1 MAELAEELQAIH
13 DFPDLLPFL
22 KERMGWPI
30 DDDILEDDDALED
43 LTFEFTPSELGI
55 DPDKVPNIREIRQL
69 RSFTSEQPFGVFL
82 ISFDDKELR
91 TTAMRRILRSLV
103 KKRRAE
109 SSAAMQQR
117 WDVNDL
123 IFVSNFGESGQRK
136 LSFAHFHDDET
147 TGQLPT
153 LRVIG
158 WDEDDT
164 ATRMRI
170 QAHELTQKL
179 RYPDDPSDLAA
190 WRRQW
195 NGAFTREAG
204 ETIRT
209 TKQLVTELAKLATD
223 TRRAIE
229 DVLAMESA
237 NGVLHG
243 IMNAFKENIF
253 PDLKPE
259 AFADMYAQTVAYG
272 LLQARIA
279 RVSGALV
286 LDDAANLMP
295 ATNPFLKELFET
307 FLSVGDAK
315 TDLDFDEIGLSEVRD
330 LLSNTDMEQVLAD
343 FGNSNQGQDP
353 KIFLYENFL
362 KEYDKDRKDKHG
374 VFYTPKEVVG
384 FIVRSVH
391 ETLQQD
397 FGLADGL
404 ADTTTWAAFAA
415 SHDDVKIPEGWD
427 NEPFVQI
434 LDPATGTG
442 TFLLETVDVIHGHLM
457 AKWQGEGKS
466 EAECQKLWQAYVP
479 EHLLPRLHGFE
490 LMMAPYA
497 MAHML
502 LAIKLADTGYQHG
515 EGGPRAQIYLT
526 NSLSEPFDA
535 ASQFDFIG
543 DALAVE
549 GKGANHVKMDVPIT
563 VIIGNPPY
571 SGHSMNNGLEEI
583 RSAVKDYTSEFP
595 DLQKPG
601 QGKWLQD
608 DYVKFLRWSELLLS
622 RRDAAILCFITNHSY
637 LDNPTFKGMRKS
649 LSETYSRLS
658 LLDLHGNAKKKEKT
672 PNGQPDQNVFEI
684 QQGVSIIL
692 GSFGA
697 NKPTKEVFAGDLWG
711 EAGVKLSALSSGS
724 SKDHTPIRLDV
735 KAPLFLFKYRDTK
748 VEDEYQSFPSI
759 VDVMGRNGDPAP
771 GIVTTHDSFAISWT
785 KEEACEKVEILLS
798 TENEAEARGDF
809 RLCTQDQWNY
819 EAAKKHL
826 AEHDYTTDLVE
837 VEYRPFDRRHTI
849 YNKHVAVH
857 RRERVMRHMLQSA
870 GVGLV
875 TVRQMSAAGQGWFHV
890 FVSNKIIESCS
901 ISNRT
906 KEINYLFPLNLLPD
920 GELLNEATPNLSS
933 GFLRQISDQT
943 QMAFQPLIER
953 EAEQQQLNV
962 APKQPKQTD
971 LSELVFHER
980 GDMAN
985 TFGCRDVFDY
995 IYAVLHSPTY
1005 RTRYADFLKSDFPR
1019 IPLPAGAEVF
1029 SALVPLGRELVAL
1042 HLLDKTHPKL
1052 AKPSIRFV
1060 GQGDNRLAQKGD
1072 IKLDNGKMMINAAQW
1087 FEDVPEASVE
1097 FAIGGYQPLKKW
1109 LHDRAEKGGQNPSP
1123 GRVLSED
1130 DVLHYRRM
1138 VVALTETQRVM
1149 NEIDAAI
1156 DAHGGWPGAFKS
1168 E

>member
-1 MAELAEELQAIH
+1 MDGNQLMAELAEELQAIH

-103 KKRRAE
+103 KKKRAE

-136 LSFAHFHDDET
+136 LSFAHFHDDEA

-179 RYPDDPSDLAA
+179 KYPDDPSDLEA

-229 DVLAMESA
+229 DVLALESA

-343 FGNSNQGQDP
+343 FGNSNKGQDP

-404 ADTTTWAAFAA
+404 ADTTTWAEFAA
-415 SHDDVKIPEGWD
+415 KHDDVTIPEGWND
-427 NEPFVQI
+427 EPFVQI

-466 EAECQKLWQAYVP
+466 EAECKKLWQAYVP
-479 EHLLPRLHGFE
+479 AHLLPRLHGFE

-502 LAIKLADTGYQHG
+502 LAIKLAETGYKHD
-515 EGGPRAQIYLT
+515 EGSPRAQIFLT

-535 ASQFDFIG
+535 ASQLGFMG
-543 DALAVE
+543 EALAVE
-549 GKGANHVKMDVPIT
+549 GEGANHVKMDVPIT

-571 SGHSMNNGLEEI
+571 SVSSQNMGSWIRALMEPYKQGLNEKKI
-583 RSAVKDYTSEFP
+583 NFD
-595 DLQKPG
+595 
-601 QGKWLQD
+601 D
-608 DYVKFLRWSELLLS
+608 DYLKFIRFAEHLVS
-622 RRDAAILCFITNHSY
+622 RTKFGLFGFITNNSF
-637 LDNPTFKGMRKS
+637 LDGVTYREMRRKLMSNFKQLKIVN
-649 LSETYSRLS
+649 L
-658 LLDLHGNAKKKEKT
+658 
-672 PNGQPDQNVFEI
+672 NGDANKLATTKDGLKDQNVFEI
-684 QQGVSIIL
+684 KQGVAVSIFANGFSNGREISYKDLL
-692 GSFGA
+692 G
-697 NKPTKEVFAGDLWG
+697 NKFH
-711 EAGVKLSALSSGS
+711 KLRNLSEGL
-724 SKDHTPIRLDV
+724 SKDMPALLSPQD
-735 KAPLFLFKYRDTK
+735 PFFLFLKKDNSKQEQYFKFIKITDLFPHFNTGIETKRDAFCLQHDAGNL
-748 VEDEYQSFPSI
+748 EDIRTDFELMDIES
-759 VDVMGRNGDPAP
+759 MR
-771 GIVTTHDSFAISWT
+771 
-785 KEEACEKVEILLS
+785 EKYLLS
-798 TENEAEARGDF
+798 EDTRDWRLEWARHDI
-809 RLCTQDQWNY
+809 L
-819 EAAKKHL
+819 KH
-826 AEHDYTTDLVE
+826 EPSMMEITH
-837 VEYRPFDRRHTI
+837 RPFDRKLTFYTGRSKGFLGYPRDET
-849 YNKHVAVH
+849 
-857 RRERVMRHMLQSA
+857 MRHMAWRGNLA
-870 GVGLV
+870 FLLG
-875 TVRQMSAAGQGWFHV
+875 RQNKSGQYDDI
-890 FVSNKIIESCS
+890 FVSENPSERKSAERTIGSFHIPLVLINSDVSDDFGCSPNIDRCYISYFIDYLKLNFLEPKMVGPKISDLY
-901 ISNRT
+901 SNS
-906 KEINYLFPLNLLPD
+906 EEMFGAGDLFNYVYAVMYSLQY
-920 GELLNEATPNLSS
+920 
-933 GFLRQISDQT
+933 RQI
-943 QMAFQPLIER
+943 
-953 EAEQQQLNV
+953 
-962 APKQPKQTD
+962 
-971 LSELVFHER
+971 
-980 GDMAN
+980 
-985 TFGCRDVFDY
+985 
-995 IYAVLHSPTY
+995 
-1005 RTRYADFLKSDFPR
+1005 YADFLGLDFSR
-1019 IPLPAGAEVF
+1019 IPLPGGAEVF
-1029 SALVPLGRELVAL
+1029 RALVPLGQELVAL
-1042 HLLDKTHPKL
+1042 HLLDETHPKL

-1060 GQGDNRLAQKGD
+1060 GQGDNRLAEKKH
-1072 IKLDNGKMMINAAQW
+1072 IKLDNGKMMINATQW

-1109 LHDRAEKGGQNPSP
+1109 LHDRAEKGGKNPSP

-1156 DAHGGWPGAFKS
+1156 DAHGGWPGAFKT